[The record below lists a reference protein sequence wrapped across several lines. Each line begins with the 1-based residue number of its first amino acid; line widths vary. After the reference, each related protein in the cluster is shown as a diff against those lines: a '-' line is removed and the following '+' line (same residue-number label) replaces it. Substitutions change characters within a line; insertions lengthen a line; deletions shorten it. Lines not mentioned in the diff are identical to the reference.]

1 MRVPD
6 QADPVRLSVEAQLGL
21 ERREHVLPDRIPGA
35 RVEQADV
42 LLEVGGLE
50 LVQVLAGLGRDHAL
64 GPSRRERGA
73 ARELLERERAADA
86 EVVVAGEA
94 DRRISPGQL
103 DARVGLGAVADEVAE
118 APHLL
123 AVRGLD
129 RVEHRL
135 EGMPVAVD
143 VRNDCDSHLYGGL
156 VASAATVLRVRH
168 PSRHRFVESMLL
180 ALAAAEGGVRLLS
193 PRERPIEPAE
203 IDLHS
208 FFSDAEIERGA
219 RFARPQLAL
228 GLTRAAIEIGA
239 LARVVRRPPRWLS
252 GGAKRPVLA
261 GAVTGAGLAVGLSL
275 PTLPLSAI
283 SRRRGMAVGLVTQS
297 WRGWAGD
304 LLKGAAIESVLAA
317 AAGGAAVAVTRRYP
331 SRWWLP
337 ASAGSVL
344 FGAGLAALAPV
355 VLDPVFNEFTPLP
368 EGETRSDVLDLAR
381 AAGVKV
387 GEVYSVDASRRTTA
401 ANAYVAGLG
410 PTKRVVLFDTLLDR
424 YSRDEIRVV
433 VAHELAH
440 VRNRDVP
447 AGRGVRGA
455 RRSGRRAGGAAAE
468 LGALARARERRR
480 APGARAGRGAGGSA
494 RPRLIGNRL
503 SRAIERRSDAYS
515 LTLTDAPDAFISFER
530 AIAVQNVADLEPP
543 RWFTSLLATHPPT
556 AERIGSAVSFAGR
569 SSNGSVAAAGYSS
582 SSSGSAPRFADG
594 RRTRAGS

>member
-1 MRVPD
+1 
-6 QADPVRLSVEAQLGL
+6 
-21 ERREHVLPDRIPGA
+21 
-35 RVEQADV
+35 
-42 LLEVGGLE
+42 
-50 LVQVLAGLGRDHAL
+50 
-64 GPSRRERGA
+64 
-73 ARELLERERAADA
+73 
-86 EVVVAGEA
+86 
-94 DRRISPGQL
+94 
-103 DARVGLGAVADEVAE
+103 
-118 APHLL
+118 
-123 AVRGLD
+123 
-129 RVEHRL
+129 
-135 EGMPVAVD
+135 
-143 VRNDCDSHLYGGL
+143 
-156 VASAATVLRVRH
+156 
-168 PSRHRFVESMLL
+168 MLL
-180 ALAAAEGGVRLLS
+180 ALAAAEAGVRLLS

-219 RFARPQLAL
+219 RFARPQMAL

-252 GGAKRPVLA
+252 GRAKRPVLA

-297 WRGWAGD
+297 WRGWGGD

-317 AAGGAAVAVTRRYP
+317 AAGGAAVTVTRRYP

-355 VLDPVFNEFTPLP
+355 VLDPVFNKFTPLP
-368 EGETRSDVLDLAR
+368 EGQTRSDVLDLAR

-447 AGRGVRGA
+447 RGVVYA
-455 RRSGRRAGGAAAE
+455 ALVAPAAALAVQRLSWE
-468 LGALARARERRR
+468 LSPERGSAGALPALALAAALVG
-480 APGARAGRGAGGSA
+480 APTA
-494 RPRLIGNRL
+494 LIGNRL

-569 SSNGSVAAAGYSS
+569 SSNGSVSAAGYSS
-582 SSSGSAPRFADG
+582 SSSGDS
-594 RRTRAGS
+594 SLS